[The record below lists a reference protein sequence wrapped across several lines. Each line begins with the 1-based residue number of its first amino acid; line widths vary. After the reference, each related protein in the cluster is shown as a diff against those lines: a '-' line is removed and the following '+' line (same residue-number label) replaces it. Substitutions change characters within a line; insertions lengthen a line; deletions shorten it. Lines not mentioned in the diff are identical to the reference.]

1 MNELK
6 KVVFFLPARQGL
18 RGRVTVPGDKS
29 VSHRALLLGAVND
42 GPLTVHNFLASA
54 DTLATVGA
62 VRALGVRVDVED
74 GGDLHVHGEGWEGL
88 REPEDVINVGNAGT
102 LIRLA
107 PGLVASC
114 PFLCVFTGDASIRRR
129 PMRRILEPLARMGAD
144 VAGRGGDSLPP
155 FAIRGGKLVGL
166 RHELTV
172 ASAQVKSCL
181 LLAGLRAEGETT
193 VVEPATTRDHTERM
207 IAFAG
212 GEVRRE
218 PVPGGGWSISVQPVE
233 RLRMGDITVPGDF
246 SSAAFFIVAA
256 LLVPGSE
263 VVVENV
269 GLNPTRTRLLD
280 VLRRMGADLEVEM
293 TEQSGPEPIGRV
305 TARSSFLRATEVEPD
320 EVPNVIDELPLFLVA
335 AARAEGVSRLRGA
348 SELRAKESDRL
359 AAMAALLCAI
369 GIAVNETAD
378 GMEVVGKP
386 AGWPGGRIDSRGD
399 HRIAMVGGVAGLASS
414 EGVWVED
421 ADCVAVSF
429 PTFIAV
435 LEQLGGET
443 A

>member
-6 KVVFFLPARQGL
+6 RVVLFLPARRGL
-18 RGRVTVPGDKS
+18 RGRVTIPGDKS
-29 VSHRALLLGAVND
+29 VSHRAVLLGAVND

-54 DTLATVGA
+54 DTEATVAA
-62 VRALGVRVDVED
+62 VRALGVRVDVEN
-74 GGDLHVHGEGWEGL
+74 GSDLRVYGEGWEGL

-166 RHELTV
+166 HHELGV

-193 VVEPATTRDHTERM
+193 VVEPAATRDHTERM

-212 GEVRRE
+212 GQVRRE
-218 PVPGGGWSISVQPVE
+218 PAAGGAWSVSLRPVE
-233 RLRMGDITVPGDF
+233 RLRLRDIRVPGDF

-256 LLVPGSE
+256 LLVPSSE
-263 VVVENV
+263 VVVEDV
-269 GLNPTRTRLLD
+269 GLNPTRTGLLD
-280 VLRRMGADLEVEM
+280 VLVRMGADLEVEM
-293 TEQSGPEPIGRV
+293 TDQSGPEPIGRV
-305 TARSSFLRATEVEPD
+305 TARSSLLRATEVAPD
-320 EVPNVIDELPLFLVA
+320 EVPNVIDELPLFLLA
-335 AARAEGVSRLRGA
+335 AARAEGVSRLWGA
-348 SELRAKESDRL
+348 RELRAKESDRL
-359 AAMAALLCAI
+359 ASMAALLGGL
-369 GIAVNETAD
+369 GIAVKETDD
-378 GMEVVGKP
+378 GMEVVGN
-386 AGWPGGRIDSRGD
+386 PGGWSGGRLESLGD
-399 HRIAMVGGVAGLASS
+399 HRIAMVGAVAGVASS

-429 PTFIAV
+429 PTFNAV